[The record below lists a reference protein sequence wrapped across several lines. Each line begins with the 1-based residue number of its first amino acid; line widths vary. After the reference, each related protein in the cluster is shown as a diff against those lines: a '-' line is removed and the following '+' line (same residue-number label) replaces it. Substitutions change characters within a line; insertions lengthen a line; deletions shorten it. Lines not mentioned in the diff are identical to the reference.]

1 MAKRMLRTFLT
12 GLTGLLTGVLLLT
25 TAGMAQADEQRV
37 VAVTQIVEHPALDA
51 VYQGVRDELEAR
63 GYSEGKNLRILHESA
78 QGNAGIASQI
88 ARKFVGEGPDVIVA
102 IATPSAQTMAAAA
115 RNLPVVF
122 SAVTDPVGAKLV
134 SNLEAPGANITG
146 VTDMLPIERHI
157 DLLQRLVPDAKR
169 IGTVYNPGEANAVA
183 LVDLLEERLKAR
195 DMSLVKAAATKTSEV
210 LGASRSLVGKVDAI
224 YLTTDNTVIS
234 AAEAVVSVGERAR
247 IPVFAADTATV
258 SRGAVAALGFDY
270 YDHGRQTGAMV
281 ARILEGA
288 KPGDMPVESVDALN
302 LFVNP
307 GAAQRMGISLSD
319 DVISEAQEV
328 VGGDQ

>member
-1 MAKRMLRTFLT
+1 MANRILRT
-12 GLTGLLTGVLLLT
+12 LLGTALLAMT
-25 TAGMAQADEQRV
+25 VIAQADEQRV
-37 VAVTQIVEHPALDA
+37 VAITQIVEHPALDA
-51 VYQGVRDELEAR
+51 VYEGVRDELEER
-63 GYSEGKNLRILHESA
+63 GYKDGEKVRIMHESA
-78 QGNAGIASQI
+78 QGNSAIASQI
-88 ARKFVGEGPDVIVA
+88 ARKFVGESPDVIVA

-115 RNLPVVF
+115 RKTPVVF

-134 SNLEAPGANITG
+134 KSLEAPGANITG

-157 DLLQRLVPDAKR
+157 DLLERVVPDAKR

-183 LVDLLEERLKAR
+183 LVELLEERLAAR
-195 DMSLVKAAATKTSEV
+195 DMELVKAAATKTSEV
-210 LGASRSLVGKVDAI
+210 LGAARSLVGKADAI

-234 AAEAVVSVGERAR
+234 AVEAVISVGERAS

-288 KPGDMPVESVDALN
+288 NPGDIDVESVDTLD

-307 GAAQRMGISLSD
+307 AAAERMGITLSD
-319 DVISEAQEV
+319 DLISEAKKV
-328 VGGDQ
+328 VNSDK

>member
-1 MAKRMLRTFLT
+1 MAKKALRTLIGAT
-12 GLTGLLTGVLLLT
+12 LLAAAGL
-25 TAGMAQADEQRV
+25 AQAGEFKF
-37 VAVTQIVEHPALDA
+37 VAITQIVEHPALDA
-51 VYQGVRDELEAR
+51 VHQGVRDELAE
-63 GYSEGKNLRILHESA
+63 EGFSDGDNLTLTHESA
-78 QGNAGIASQI
+78 QGNSAIASQI

-115 RNLPVVF
+115 RNIPVVF

-134 SNLEAPGANITG
+134 QSLEKPGANITG

-157 DLLQRLVPDAKR
+157 DLLERVVPDAKT

-183 LVDLLEERLKAR
+183 LVELLEARLEAR
-195 DMSLVKAAATKTSEV
+195 GLKLAKAAATKTSEV
-210 LGASRSLVGKVDAI
+210 LGAARSLVGKADAI

-234 AAEAVVSVGERAR
+234 AAEAVVSVGERAK

-270 YDHGRQTGAMV
+270 YDLGRQTGGMV
-281 ARILEGA
+281 ARILNGA
-288 KPGDMPVESVDALN
+288 NPADMAVESVDTLN

-307 GAAQRMGISLSD
+307 EAAERMGITLSQDVLD
-319 DVISEAQEV
+319 DAQEIV
-328 VGGDQ
+328 KSDK